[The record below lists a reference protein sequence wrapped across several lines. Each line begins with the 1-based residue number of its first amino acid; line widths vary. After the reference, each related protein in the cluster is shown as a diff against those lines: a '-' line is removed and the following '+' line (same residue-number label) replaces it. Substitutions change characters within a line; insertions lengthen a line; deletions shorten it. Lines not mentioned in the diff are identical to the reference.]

1 MSNVSQDHS
10 SHSDES
16 QDHSSHSDQSISSE
30 KLEEMMWEEINDP
43 IEAQLQAHLEG
54 QLEVK
59 LHAKLAGTSNKSGRN
74 KRRYINRDHE
84 EDHNR
89 LFAKYFSSNP
99 LYTDDQFRRRFRMR
113 KHLFL
118 CIVEALGVWSP
129 FFRLRRDAFG
139 KVGLSPLQ
147 KCTAAIRM
155 LAYGTPANLMDESF
169 GVAESTA
176 MECMIYFV
184 QGVRHIYGQ
193 RYLRRPTEEDIQHL
207 LQFGEAHGFP
217 GMLGSVDCMHWEWQN
232 CPVAWKEQFT
242 RGDYGVSTIM
252 LEVVASADLWI
263 WHAFFG
269 AAGSNNDINVL
280 DQSPLFTDVVQGR
293 APTVQ
298 FSVNGN
304 NYNIGYYLA
313 DGIYPE

>member
-99 LYTDDQFRRRFRMR
+99 LYTDNQFRRRFRMR
-113 KHLFL
+113 KYLFL
-118 CIVEALGVWSP
+118 RIVETLVVWSP
-129 FFRLRRDAFG
+129 FF
-139 KVGLSPLQ
+139 VSEEMPLARWVYHH
-147 KCTAAIRM
+147 CRNA
-155 LAYGTPANLMDESF
+155 
-169 GVAESTA
+169 
-176 MECMIYFV
+176 
-184 QGVRHIYGQ
+184 
-193 RYLRRPTEEDIQHL
+193 L
-207 LQFGEAHGFP
+207 LQFECWH
-217 GMLGSVDCMHWEWQN
+217 MEHRL
-232 CPVAWKEQFT
+232 
-242 RGDYGVSTIM
+242 I
-252 LEVVASADLWI
+252 LWM
-263 WHAFFG
+263 
-269 AAGSNNDINVL
+269 SLLV
-280 DQSPLFTDVVQGR
+280 
-293 APTVQ
+293 
-298 FSVNGN
+298 
-304 NYNIGYYLA
+304 
-313 DGIYPE
+313 